1 MTTQNSSSRL
11 PFILDDGG
19 RAEASFKGKTND
31 CVVRSIAIAAS
42 LPYSE
47 VYAAIAKGVGSQR
60 DSKGAT
66 PRHGVK
72 TRRKWFKDLMGEL
85 GFTWVPT
92 MQIGQG
98 CTTHLA
104 QGELP
109 MGRLVVEVSKHTV
122 AVIDGVIHDTFDP
135 SRETEV
141 VNPDG
146 SVRIAHRC
154 VYGYWIFNKQSRDS
168 AELTQ

>member
-1 MTTQNSSSRL
+1 MTTQNNNSRL

-19 RAEASFKGKTND
+19 RAEAGFKGKTND

-42 LPYSE
+42 LPYAE
-47 VYAAIAKGVGSQR
+47 VYAAIAKGVGGQR
-60 DSKGAT
+60 GSKGAT
-66 PRHGVK
+66 PRNGVN
-72 TRRKWFKDLMGEL
+72 TRFKWFQDLIGEL
-85 GFTWVPT
+85 GFSWVPT
-92 MQIGQG
+92 MKIGQG

-104 QGELP
+104 SGELP
-109 MGRLVVEVSKHTV
+109 MGRLIVKVSKHTV

-135 SRETEV
+135 SREAEV

-154 VYGYWIFNKQSRDS
+154 VYGYWIFSKTS
-168 AELTQ
+168 A